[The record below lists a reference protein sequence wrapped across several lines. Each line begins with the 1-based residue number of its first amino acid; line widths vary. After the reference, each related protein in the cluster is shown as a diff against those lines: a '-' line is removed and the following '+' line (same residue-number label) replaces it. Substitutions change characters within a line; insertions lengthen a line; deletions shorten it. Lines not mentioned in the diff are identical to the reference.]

1 MATEQAIRIEAEQDK
16 AGFIGRIP
24 VRNLWLLM
32 LYASDLFRHK
42 GVGRVELEETDAEL
56 PDLIAEILINSVSQR
71 LRKQL
76 TTGYHQRQA
85 VLSRVRGRI
94 NVLQTE
100 RHQLLSRGL
109 VACKFEE
116 LTIDTP
122 RNRFVK
128 SALEIASSLVTR
140 KELAQRCS
148 SLALIMRERGVAG
161 NPPTLAQ
168 ISGERYG
175 RHDADDRMMVDAAKL
190 IFDLSI
196 PTEIYGHQVMSLP
209 DREVIWVRRLFERAI
224 GGFFAH
230 ALGPTGWRIR
240 CGATQ
245 KWQISEQSSGM
256 QRLLPSM
263 RTDIILDQ
271 ALDGRRLVIDTKFNS
286 IVSPG
291 WFREETLR
299 SGYIYQMYAY
309 IRSQVGLGDLLADK
323 ALGLLLHPSVG
334 IDVDEYVVIQ
344 GHKIRFSTVD
354 LTASHSSIRT
364 QLLRLIS

>member
-1 MATEQAIRIEAEQDK
+1 MATEQAIRIEAEHDI

-42 GVGRVELEETDAEL
+42 GIGQVALEDTDAEL
-56 PDLIAEILINSVSQR
+56 PDLIAEILIYSVSQR

-76 TTGYHQRQA
+76 TTGYHQREA

-94 NVLQTE
+94 NVLQSE

-128 SALEIASSLVTR
+128 SALEAASSLVSR
-140 KELAQRCS
+140 QELAQKCR
-148 SLALIMRERGVAG
+148 SLALTMRERGVSG
-161 NPPTLAQ
+161 IPPTLAQ
-168 ISGERYG
+168 ISGERFG

-196 PTEIYGHQVMSLP
+196 PTEAYGHQVLSLP
-209 DREVIWVRRLFERAI
+209 DREIMWVRRLFERAI

-230 ALGPTGWRIR
+230 ALGSSGWRVR

-245 KWQISEQSSGM
+245 KWQISDQSNGI

-263 RTDIILDQ
+263 RTDIILDNSMKQ
-271 ALDGRRLVIDTKFNS
+271 RRIVIDTKFNS

-291 WFREETLR
+291 WYREETLR
-299 SGYIYQMYAY
+299 SGYIYQMYTY

-354 LTASHSSIRT
+354 LTRSHSEIRS
-364 QLLRLIS
+364 QLLRLI

>member
-1 MATEQAIRIEAEQDK
+1 MATEKAIRIEAEHDI

-32 LYASDLFRHK
+32 LYASDLYRHK
-42 GVGRVELEETDAEL
+42 GIGRVALEDTDAEL

-76 TTGYHQRQA
+76 TTGYHQREA

-128 SALEIASSLVTR
+128 SALEAASSLVSR
-140 KELAQRCS
+140 QELAQKCRA
-148 SLALIMRERGVAG
+148 LALTMRERGVSG
-161 NPPTLAQ
+161 IPPTLAQ
-168 ISGERYG
+168 ISGERFG

-196 PTEIYGHQVMSLP
+196 PTEVYGHQVLSLP
-209 DREVIWVRRLFERAI
+209 DREIMWVRRLFERAI

-230 ALGPTGWRIR
+230 ALGSTGWRVR

-245 KWQISEQSSGM
+245 KWQISDQSNGI

-263 RTDIILDQ
+263 RTDIILDNSMKQ
-271 ALDGRRLVIDTKFNS
+271 RRIVIDTKFNS

-291 WFREETLR
+291 WYREETLR
-299 SGYIYQMYAY
+299 SGYIYQMYTY
-309 IRSQVGLGDLLADK
+309 IRSQVGLGDLLADT

>member
-1 MATEQAIRIEAEQDK
+1 MATEQAIRIEAEHDM
-16 AGFIGRIP
+16 ARFIGRIP

-42 GVGRVELEETDAEL
+42 GISQVALEDTDAEL

-71 LRKQL
+71 LRKHL
-76 TTGYHQRQA
+76 TTGYHQREA

-128 SALEIASSLVTR
+128 SALEAASSLVSR
-140 KELAQRCS
+140 QELAQKCR
-148 SLALIMRERGVAG
+148 SLALTMRERGVSG
-161 NPPTLAQ
+161 IPPTLAQ
-168 ISGERYG
+168 ISGERFG

-196 PTEIYGHQVMSLP
+196 PTEVYGHQVLSLP
-209 DREVIWVRRLFERAI
+209 DREIMWVRRLFERAI

-230 ALGPTGWRIR
+230 ALGSTGWRVR

-245 KWQISEQSSGM
+245 KWQISDQSNGI

-263 RTDIILDQ
+263 RTDIILD
-271 ALDGRRLVIDTKFNS
+271 N
-286 IVSPG
+286 
-291 WFREETLR
+291 
-299 SGYIYQMYAY
+299 
-309 IRSQVGLGDLLADK
+309 
-323 ALGLLLHPSVG
+323 
-334 IDVDEYVVIQ
+334 
-344 GHKIRFSTVD
+344 
-354 LTASHSSIRT
+354 
-364 QLLRLIS
+364 